1 MALPARYDER
11 WMHSLRGGRVIDK
24 VDKTLAVL
32 YRYEIHA
39 FILLLTGVGLY
50 LHGVKDQGQ
59 VIIGAALLVFKG
71 RQT

>member
-1 MALPARYDER
+1 M
-11 WMHSLRGGRVIDK
+11 IDK

-71 RQT
+71 RQA